1 MIDLILT
8 IIPGEWLAGLL
19 ALLAAFFGVWITGRR
34 SGAVRAEKRGLEDY
48 KATRKAIDDV
58 EDVGDDPATL
68 RDWLRERGEPK
79 RPL

>member
-34 SGAVRAEKRGLEDY
+34 SGAVRAEKRGLKQEVLGYEVRTEVDNRVAAERDA
-48 KATRKAIDDV
+48 KRKLHDDWGV
-58 EDVGDDPATL
+58 
-68 RDWLRERGEPK
+68 
-79 RPL
+79 